1 MRAISVFIFDTGMS
15 TRRCFDPQAL
25 RIRVSMS
32 AIGSVMLMSDSLVLS
47 YPEGR
52 GGLNVK
58 YLQLTAG
65 SCQLPARLPH
75 ARDHPEQRQL
85 AEADA
90 AEAEAAQEGA
100 RAPAATTPVVL
111 PDLELRLPLALL
123 DHGLTS
129 HYSRAPVLSLPRNG
143 IPSSLSRANARSS
156 RPAVV
161 TNVMSIPWIVSI
173 ES

>member
-1 MRAISVFIFDTGMS
+1 MVNGEWHDPAIHDSRLTIHARRAV
-15 TRRCFDPQAL
+15 
-25 RIRVSMS
+25 
-32 AIGSVMLMSDSLVLS
+32 
-47 YPEGR
+47 
-52 GGLNVK
+52 
-58 YLQLTAG
+58 
-65 SCQLPARLPH
+65 LPARLAH

-90 AEAEAAQEGA
+90 AEAETAQEGA
-100 RAPAATTPVVL
+100 RAPAATTAVL
-111 PDLELRLPLALL
+111 DADLELRLPLSLL

-143 IPSSLSRANARSS
+143 MPSSLSRANARSS

-161 TNVMSIPWIVSI
+161 TNVMSIPLIVSI